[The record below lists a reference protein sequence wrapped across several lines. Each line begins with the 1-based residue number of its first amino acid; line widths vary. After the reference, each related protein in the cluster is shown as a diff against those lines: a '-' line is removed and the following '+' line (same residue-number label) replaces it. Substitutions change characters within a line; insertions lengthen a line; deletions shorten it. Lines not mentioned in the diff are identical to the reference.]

1 MQQICS
7 SESLQSNVFSNTVMA
22 CNNVVYRASIC
33 KSYLTAVATTA
44 TEEDELKA
52 AENAMI
58 NDELE
63 ALFEDNKYYEGK
75 LDYLLI
81 TQR

>member
-1 MQQICS
+1 MI
-7 SESLQSNVFSNTVMA
+7 A

-63 ALFEDNKYYEGK
+63 ALFEDNKYYQGK
-75 LDYLLI
+75 LDYQSSDKI
-81 TQR
+81 WIFEVNNSSN